1 MAHALLSPSSAS
13 RWLACTPS
21 ARLETKFKDKTSS
34 YAEEGTTAHALAEAI
49 IKYEHGLI
57 GKREYNKL
65 RKAVEATEWYCE
77 EMEDCCQAY
86 ADHITEIMPEGA
98 TLIVEER
105 LDMTNYVKGGFGT
118 ADAIILHDGTLYFR
132 DLKYGK
138 GVPVYADNNPQLKL
152 YALGALNDFGYIF
165 DVKRVNVGIF
175 QPRLDNIS
183 VYEYSVEE
191 LTEWAETELKPKADL
206 AYAGKGEYVAG
217 SHCMFCKAK
226 ATCRAFS
233 EYNLSIAQEQFDDP
247 ALLTDEEVVEILEK
261 KPIFEKWIKAVA
273 EYALEEAIAGKKWPG
288 MKVVEG
294 RSNRIYR
301 DEDLV
306 IAKLQEDGWGEKIYT
321 EPKLLGITALNK
333 LIGKEKFS
341 TLVEPLL
348 DKPEG
353 KPTLVP
359 ESDKRPE
366 FNSAE
371 TDFKDIEL

>member
-34 YAEEGTTAHALAEAI
+34 YAEEGTTAHTLAEAI

-57 GKREYNKL
+57 KKREYNKL
-65 RKAVEATEWYCE
+65 RKEVEATEWYNE
-77 EMEDCCQAY
+77 EMEEFCQAY
-86 ADHITEIMPEGA
+86 ADHITEITPEGA

-105 LDMTNYVKGGFGT
+105 LDMTNYVEGGFGT

-138 GVPVYADNNPQLKL
+138 GVPVYAENNPQLKL

-183 VYEYSVEE
+183 VCEYSVEE

-226 ATCRAFS
+226 ATCRAFA

-294 RSNRIYR
+294 RSNRVYK
-301 DEDLV
+301 DENKVEATLKK
-306 IAKLQEDGWGEKIYT
+306 AGFTNIYT
-321 EPKLLGITALNK
+321 PAKLLGITALAK
-333 LIGKEKFS
+333 ELGKTKFAE
-341 TLVEPLL
+341 LVEPLL

-371 TDFKDIEL
+371 QDFKDIEI

>member
-57 GKREYNKL
+57 KKREYNKL
-65 RKAVEATEWYCE
+65 RKEVEATEWYNE

-86 ADHITEIMPEGA
+86 ADHITEITPEGA

-138 GVPVYADNNPQLKL
+138 GVPVYAENNPQLKL

-165 DVKRVNVGIF
+165 DVNRVNVGIF

-191 LTEWAETELKPKADL
+191 LTEWAETELKLKADL

-366 FNSAE
+366 FRSAE

>member
-34 YAEEGTTAHALAEAI
+34 YAEEGTTAHTLAEAI

-57 GKREYNKL
+57 KKREYNKL
-65 RKAVEATEWYCE
+65 RKEVEATEWYNE
-77 EMEDCCQAY
+77 EMEECCQAY

>member
-1 MAHALLSPSSAS
+1 LAHALLSPSSAS

-57 GKREYNKL
+57 KKREYNKL
-65 RKAVEATEWYCE
+65 RKEVEATEWYNE
-77 EMEDCCQAY
+77 EMEECCQAY

-138 GVPVYADNNPQLKL
+138 GVPVYAENNPQLKL

>member
-57 GKREYNKL
+57 KKREYNKL
-65 RKAVEATEWYCE
+65 RKEVEATEWYNE

-86 ADHITEIMPEGA
+86 ADHITEIMSEGA

-165 DVKRVNVGIF
+165 DVERVNVGIF

-294 RSNRIYR
+294 RSNRIYK
-301 DEDLV
+301 DEGLV
-306 IAKLQEDGWGEKIYT
+306 VAKLQEAGWGEKIYT

>member
-57 GKREYNKL
+57 KKREYNKL
-65 RKAVEATEWYCE
+65 RKEVEATEWYNE
-77 EMEDCCQAY
+77 EMEEFCQAY
-86 ADHITEIMPEGA
+86 ADHITEITPEGA

-105 LDMTNYVKGGFGT
+105 VDMTNDVKGGFGT

-138 GVPVYADNNPQLKL
+138 GVPVYSDNNPQLKL

-165 DVKRVNVGIF
+165 DVKWVNVGIF

-191 LTEWAETELKPKADL
+191 LTEWAETELKPKVDL

-294 RSNRIYR
+294 RSNRVYK
-301 DEDLV
+301 DENKVEATLKK
-306 IAKLQEDGWGEKIYT
+306 AGFTNIYT
-321 EPKLLGITALNK
+321 PAKLLGITALAK
-333 LIGKEKFS
+333 ELGKTKFAE
-341 TLVEPLL
+341 LVEPLL

>member
-1 MAHALLSPSSAS
+1 V
-13 RWLACTPS
+13 
-21 ARLETKFKDKTSS
+21 
-34 YAEEGTTAHALAEAI
+34 YAE
-49 IKYEHGLI
+49 
-57 GKREYNKL
+57 
-65 RKAVEATEWYCE
+65 
-77 EMEDCCQAY
+77 
-86 ADHITEIMPEGA
+86 
-98 TLIVEER
+98 
-105 LDMTNYVKGGFGT
+105 
-118 ADAIILHDGTLYFR
+118 
-132 DLKYGK
+132 
-138 GVPVYADNNPQLKL
+138 NNPQLKL

-191 LTEWAETELKPKADL
+191 LTEWAETDLKPKADL
-206 AYAGKGEYVAG
+206 AYAGKGEYQAG

-247 ALLTDEEVVEILEK
+247 ALLTDEEVAEILEK

-306 IAKLQEDGWGEKIYT
+306 IAKLQEDGWGERIYT

-348 DKPEG
+348 AKPEG
-353 KPTLVP
+353 RPTLVP

-371 TDFKDIEL
+371 QDFKDIEI

>member
-34 YAEEGTTAHALAEAI
+34 YAEEGTTAHTLAEAI

-65 RKAVEATEWYCE
+65 RKEVEATEWYCE

-288 MKVVEG
+288 MKIVEG
-294 RSNRIYR
+294 RSNRVYK
-301 DEDLV
+301 DENKVEATLKK
-306 IAKLQEDGWGEKIYT
+306 AGFTNIYT
-321 EPKLLGITALNK
+321 PAKLLGITALAK
-333 LIGKEKFS
+333 ELGKTKFAE
-341 TLVEPLL
+341 LVEPLL

-359 ESDKRPE
+359 ETDKRPE
-366 FNSAE
+366 FNSAAQ
-371 TDFKDIEL
+371 DFKDIEI